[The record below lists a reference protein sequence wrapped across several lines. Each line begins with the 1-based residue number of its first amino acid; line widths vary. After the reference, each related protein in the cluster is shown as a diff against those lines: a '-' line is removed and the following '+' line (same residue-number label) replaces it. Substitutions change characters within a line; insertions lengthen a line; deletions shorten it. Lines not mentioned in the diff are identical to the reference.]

1 MFTGPVEQM
10 GEVRKAGARLA
21 VATPLT
27 AELERGDPQLAA
39 RWAMTCR
46 LRPHSGGFG
55 TMQALQG
62 CRHNLV
68 GIYLQ
73 TWMV

>member
-1 MFTGPVEQM
+1 
-10 GEVRKAGARLA
+10 
-21 VATPLT
+21 
-27 AELERGDPQLAA
+27 
-39 RWAMTCR
+39 MTCR

-73 TWMV
+73 T